1 MTRDAF
7 RNPEKALPFSLPN
20 RAPWRRPRLLLLW
33 MALAVICDVSLPFPL
48 TGVAPAEAGQSR
60 QAVDAQRLAGQWVR
74 PDGGYVLELK
84 DIKKDGSLKAS
95 YYNPRPINVAVAEVR
110 RSKGGTGV
118 FVELRDV
125 NYPGSKYDLRYD
137 PAADRLKG
145 TYYQAV
151 EKQTYDVEFVRMQ

>member
-1 MTRDAF
+1 MLRDAF

-20 RAPWRRPRLLLLW
+20 RAPELRSRLLLLC
-33 MALAVICDVSLPFPL
+33 MALAVTGISLPFPL
-48 TGVAPAEAGQSR
+48 TGVVPAEAGQSR
-60 QAVDAQRLAGQWVR
+60 QTVDSQRLAGQWVR
-74 PDGGYVLELK
+74 PDGGYILELK
-84 DIKKDGSLKAS
+84 DIKKEGSLKAS

-110 RSKGGTGV
+110 RSKGGIGV